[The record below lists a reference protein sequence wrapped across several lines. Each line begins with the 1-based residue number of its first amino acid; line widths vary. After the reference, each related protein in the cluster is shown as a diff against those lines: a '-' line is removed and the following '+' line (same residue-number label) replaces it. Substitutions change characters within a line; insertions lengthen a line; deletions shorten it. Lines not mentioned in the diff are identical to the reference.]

1 MSENKVRVFYAEDDP
16 FMVRM
21 YERMFKLNGI
31 DVEFAFDGASAI
43 EKLRNVEQLPDLIL
57 LDVMMPGTN
66 GIEVLKFIKGEQKLS
81 IIPVILFSNLAN
93 VEDQR
98 KGVEMGAVEYLV
110 KSDHEPKDVA
120 EKILALVAA
129 RKAEKPE

>member
-1 MSENKVRVFYAEDDP
+1 MQRTIHLWFVC
-16 FMVRM
+16 M
-21 YERMFKLNGI
+21 NGI

-81 IIPVILFSNLAN
+81 IIPVILLSNLAN